1 MGKGHSV
8 EKGPPLS
15 SMEHSGRVQE
25 AREKLLAVARERLQ
39 SIEKAASKR
48 QPQDPRPQADSES
61 SGLPSPLSQCS
72 SSLPSPMSSP
82 RKEGIVEGNVASRD
96 IGLRRRWGWYGS
108 CWCGSRARAREAV
121 CLCSGLTSGN
131 PPGLRVVG
139 IPQDNGYR
147 KIRQQRQQVAAA
159 TNELA
164 AAR

>member
-1 MGKGHSV
+1 M

-96 IGLRRRWGWYGS
+96 IGLRRPPTTPLPHSQVIATGGMHLNTQDPRPS
-108 CWCGSRARAREAV
+108 C
-121 CLCSGLTSGN
+121 
-131 PPGLRVVG
+131 
-139 IPQDNGYR
+139 I
-147 KIRQQRQQVAAA
+147 
-159 TNELA
+159 
-164 AAR
+164 